1 MQILFIMEYGVVVIT
16 TKAPKPGEVTISYNL
31 TGTLSMPD
39 LSDYNLS
46 NAREKLEIEKLAGI
60 YDPING
66 YFNSRYDAITAYN
79 ERLAR
84 IEEGV
89 DTDWLSIPLRNALNH
104 QHSLSIEGGNVDLR
118 YNLEL
123 GYARDNGVMKDSYRE
138 NVDLGFTVDWR
149 LKDRLQVLNKIS
161 YTFTHAE
168 ESPYGSFSDY
178 AHLQPYDRVY
188 DENGKLIEELEF
200 SQDKGRRLNNPLYE
214 AELANYDWNKQDV
227 IIEQFVFQWFALDY
241 LTIKCQ
247 LALTKQMG
255 KDERFIDPLSSDATA
270 RITTAGEDVNNTLL
284 GDLYIVQS
292 EMTKWDTQF
301 SLYYARNFGLHNL
314 NISASWRIT

>member
-1 MQILFIMEYGVVVIT
+1 MDGFEVSVQKVYDLDPNRIESVNILKDAAATAMYGSRAANGVVVIT

-123 GYARDNGVMKDSYRE
+123 GYARDNGVMKDS
-138 NVDLGFTVDWR
+138 F
-149 LKDRLQVLNKIS
+149 
-161 YTFTHAE
+161 F
-168 ESPYGSFSDY
+168 
-178 AHLQPYDRVY
+178 
-188 DENGKLIEELEF
+188 
-200 SQDKGRRLNNPLYE
+200 
-214 AELANYDWNKQDV
+214 
-227 IIEQFVFQWFALDY
+227 
-241 LTIKCQ
+241 
-247 LALTKQMG
+247 
-255 KDERFIDPLSSDATA
+255 
-270 RITTAGEDVNNTLL
+270 
-284 GDLYIVQS
+284 
-292 EMTKWDTQF
+292 
-301 SLYYARNFGLHNL
+301 
-314 NISASWRIT
+314 